1 MFVSEDNENEP
12 KIDFAK
18 LLGGK
23 LLARETSLSPV
34 LTISFPMIFYI
45 WDTSYCEK

>member
-1 MFVSEDNENEP
+1 MFISEDNENEL

-23 LLARETSLSPV
+23 LLAREASLSPV
-34 LTISFPMIFYI
+34 LRISFPMIFYV
-45 WDTSYCEK
+45 WDTNYCEK